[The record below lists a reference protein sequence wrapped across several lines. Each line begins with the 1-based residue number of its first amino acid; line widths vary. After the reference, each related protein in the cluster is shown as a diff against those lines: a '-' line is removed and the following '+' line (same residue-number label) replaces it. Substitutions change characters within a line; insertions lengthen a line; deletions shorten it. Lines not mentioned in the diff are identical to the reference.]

1 MDKEQQQISIA
12 DVYQMMK
19 QGQLRV
25 PAYQREFVW
34 SISQQELLIDSIM
47 QGIYVG
53 QMFIAKGEQCDSYD
67 IIDGQQRIKTI
78 CNFIDNNFQINT
90 IVFDESQREEFLNKK
105 LHFFVLND
113 VISTEKITEV
123 FRLINTAG
131 EPLTAQE
138 IRRINAKGNFAETV
152 KAITN
157 AAYPQKTNATD
168 PSPHGLTANIWKKF
182 GVLSSKELKQ
192 GADEVLISRILL
204 AIIQGHCQPH
214 DEALLDEVYKTNSD
228 LYKEIEAKL
237 EDFPISALNSRLEE
251 VFSLLTM
258 PMADI
263 YKLSK
268 ECFYISFL
276 SLYDLLVEGAKVT
289 NAASLS
295 LAFSEINQL
304 VPPDTISKK
313 QYFCLMDYAKF
324 QITQKCI
331 AEKVG
336 DAIGI
341 NELEAALYRAKV
353 ETAGYEFKQG
363 ILFLDEQRNEN
374 EHLMNAILETIC
386 GMANS
391 CLSGSAYLFIGI
403 ADKKQDALRIAEL
416 DHIKPA
422 FVADH
427 YIVGIEREARALN
440 ISVEGY
446 CRRIKNAIDTPKLSK
461 ALALSVLPNIDIVRY
476 RNLSVLRI
484 EVPPQNEIS
493 YYDGKVYIRKHSNT
507 EEVTSACDIVAIANR
522 FFHKMLQFFAFK
534 P

>member
-1 MDKEQQQISIA
+1 MDKEQRQIAIA
-12 DVYQMMK
+12 DIYQMMK
-19 QGQLRV
+19 QGQLQV

-34 SISQQELLIDSIM
+34 SKSQQELLIDSIM

-78 CNFIDNNFQINT
+78 CNFIDNDFRINS
-90 IVFDESQREEFLNKK
+90 IVFDESQRKEFLNKK
-105 LHFFVLND
+105 LYFFVLND

-138 IRRINAKGNFAETV
+138 IRRINATGNFVQIV
-152 KAITN
+152 KEITSV
-157 AAYPQKTNATD
+157 ACPQKTGSACVASKDHST
-168 PSPHGLTANIWKKF
+168 TIWGKF
-182 GVLSSKELKQ
+182 GILSKKELQ
-192 GADEVLISRILL
+192 QRADEVLVSRILI
-204 AIIQGHCQPH
+204 AIIQGYCQPH
-214 DEALLDEVYKTNSD
+214 DEDFLDEVYNANSD
-228 LYKEIEAKL
+228 LHKEIEAKL
-237 EDFPISALNSRLEE
+237 EDFPISALNSRLKE

-263 YKLSK
+263 DSLSK

-276 SLYDLLVEGAKVT
+276 SLYDLLVEGAKIT
-289 NAASLS
+289 NTASLS
-295 LAFSEINQL
+295 LAFGEINQL
-304 VPPDTISKK
+304 VPPDTISEK
-313 QYFCLMDYAKF
+313 QYSCLMDYAKF

-331 AEKVG
+331 EEKAG

-341 NELEAALYRAKV
+341 NELESALYRAKV

-363 ILFLDEQRNEN
+363 ILFLDAQRAEN

-391 CLSGSAYLFIGI
+391 CLSSSAYLFIGI

-427 YIVGIEREARALN
+427 YIVGIEREAKALN

-476 RNLSVLRI
+476 RDLSVLRI

-493 YYDGKVYIRKHSNT
+493 YFDGKIYIRKHSNT
-507 EEVTSACDIVAIANR
+507 EEVTLACDIVAIANR
-522 FFHKMLQFFAFK
+522 FFYKNK
-534 P
+534 